1 MRSMKCVSCG
11 IENIED
17 ARFCNGCGKH
27 LGIVCSQCNHLNVAN
42 AHYCNYC
49 GAALQALIEP
59 TAPVI
64 HHAPERRHMTV
75 MFSDLAGSTE
85 LSEQLDPEEM
95 RELLRRYHSIC
106 SKWIRHYEGYLAK
119 FLGDGVLA
127 YFGYPHS
134 HEDDARRA
142 VCAGLAIVEEAKQ
155 TTITIGEHS
164 EFAISVRIG
173 IHTGLVVVG
182 DLDFDDGVETNAVV
196 GRTPNLAARVQT
208 VAPPNSVIITDD
220 TARLVDGYVL
230 YKDIGSHTLK
240 GISKPITLF
249 QALAEST
256 ARGRLDIATLTGMSP
271 FVGREEEW
279 ELLQKHWQEAQQGQ
293 GTMIT
298 IMGEAGIGKSR
309 LLYKL
314 TSSIAETGTAEILEC
329 HCSQY
334 HQNST
339 FYPVIELFENSIL
352 KFNGLDSQQTKFQ
365 KLEDFLTG
373 YGGNWVNKT
382 PLLCSLLSIPARA
395 SYPPLTISPD
405 RQKQETIQAL
415 VALLLQQSAT
425 APLLLTVEDLHWADP
440 STREFI
446 GVLAEVVPT
455 TSLCCVLTSRP
466 EEASEWWG
474 HPWHSTISVSRLNA
488 IETEALVQ
496 KLVEHR
502 SVPESIARE
511 IVRRTDGVP
520 LFIEEVTKAV
530 IENVQGYVL
539 SDYQGELALD
549 HVAIIPATLRES
561 LMARLDR
568 MEQGK
573 FVAQIGATIGR
584 EFSYQLLHT
593 VSAIDEAILK
603 QGLQELVSAELLFQQ
618 GEGGTALYIFKH
630 ALIQDAAYDL
640 LLHRVRSGFH
650 QKIAE
655 AIERDYPEIAATQPE
670 LVAQHLTKAGRNI
683 EAASWWRS
691 AGERALYRSAY
702 LEAVAHLH
710 EAERMIAQL
719 PEGEARWNMDLGV
732 QLLLGPALLMTRGH
746 SARETEDAY
755 LHANEL
761 CHRLGNTHAQFPI
774 LNGLWWVY
782 AVRPEYTKSLDFG
795 NQLLQI
801 AESIGQSDL
810 IVLAHNALGYS
821 KFNMGDIRSAHHHYL
836 NGSEAHDKKLH
847 RHLAAQVGTD
857 PYAQILIQDAWILV
871 MLGFP
876 NQAEKKFA
884 LALEWANEINHPFT
898 VCFTLLMICNY
909 HQFLY
914 QPEQALATAQ
924 QLTILSKE
932 QGFPVWKAVGELFI
946 GWALAMQGDS
956 DAPYQMEEILRSP
969 LIQSST
975 RVYLLSRGVEAY
987 LRFECFS
994 EASAVLDEA
1003 EQLCEKWG
1011 ERFWSA
1017 ELLRLR
1023 SKLQLHLVPNG
1034 MAIAEATIRQG
1045 LQVAQSQGALALQ
1058 LRAATELAGLLRL
1071 QSRYQEGMLLVREVM
1086 NQFTEGFETHDL
1098 QQAAQ
1103 VIQQCTAEMAA
1114 Q

>member
-1 MRSMKCVSCG
+1 MKCTSCG

-27 LGIVCSQCNHLNVAN
+27 LGIVCSQCNRPNAAN

-49 GAALQALIEP
+49 GAALQALGEP
-59 TAPVI
+59 TAPAI
-64 HHAPERRHMTV
+64 HHTPERRYMTV

-142 VCAGLAIVEEAKQ
+142 VCAGLAIVEEVKQ
-155 TTITIGEHS
+155 TTITLPGYS

-182 DLDFDDGVETNAVV
+182 DLDFDDGVEANAVV

-208 VAPPNSVIITDD
+208 VAPLNSVIITDD
-220 TARLVDGYVL
+220 TAQLVSGYVVQ
-230 YKDIGSHTLK
+230 KDIGSHTLK
-240 GISKPITLF
+240 GISKPVTLF
-249 QALAEST
+249 QVLAEGT
-256 ARGRLDIATLTGMSP
+256 ARGRLDVATLTGMSP

-279 ELLQKHWQEAQQGQ
+279 SLLQNRWEESQQG
-293 GTMIT
+293 GGNMIT

-309 LLYKL
+309 LLYQL
-314 TSSIAETGTAEILEC
+314 TSSVAEAEEAKILEC
-329 HCSQY
+329 RCSQY

-339 FYPVIELFENSIL
+339 FYPVIELLERSVLQFSGI
-352 KFNGLDSQQTKFQ
+352 DTQQTKLQ
-365 KLEDFLTG
+365 KLEEFLISR
-373 YGGNWVNKT
+373 GGNWINKT
-382 PLLCSLLSIPARA
+382 PLFCSLLSIPVGA

-425 APLLLTVEDLHWADP
+425 APLLLTVEDFHWADP

-446 GVLAEVVPT
+446 SVLAEVIPT
-455 TSLCCVLTSRP
+455 ARMCCVLTSRS
-466 EEASEWWG
+466 EEASAWWG
-474 HPWHSTISVSRLNA
+474 NSWHFTITVSRLDVA
-488 IETEALVQ
+488 ETEALVQ

-502 SVPESIARE
+502 SIPASIAQE
-511 IVRRTDGVP
+511 IVRRTDGIP
-520 LFIEEVTKAV
+520 LFIEEMTKAV
-530 IENVQGYVL
+530 IDNVQSQAAL
-539 SDYQGELALD
+539 SHQGGAGLD
-549 HVAIIPATLRES
+549 SVAIIPATLRES
-561 LMARLDR
+561 LMARLDK
-568 MEQGK
+568 MTQGK
-573 FVAQIGATIGR
+573 SVAQIGATIGR
-584 EFSYQLLHT
+584 EFNYQLLRT
-593 VSAIDEAILK
+593 VSAIDEVTL
-603 QGLQELVSAELLFQQ
+603 QHGLQELVLAELLFQQ
-618 GEGGTALYIFKH
+618 GEGGTAVYTFKH

-640 LLHRVRSGFH
+640 LLHQVRSKFH

-655 AIERDYPEIAATQPE
+655 AIEQDYPEIAATQPE
-670 LVAQHLTKAGRNI
+670 LVAQHLTKAGRSM

-719 PEGEARWNMDLGV
+719 PEGEARWNIDLGV

-746 SARETEDAY
+746 AARETEEAH

-774 LNGLWWVY
+774 LYGLWWVY
-782 AVRPEYTKSLDFG
+782 AVRPEYAKSLEFG
-795 NQLLQI
+795 EQLLKI

-821 KFNMGDIRSAHHHYL
+821 KFNMGDILSGHHHYL
-836 NGSEAHDKKLH
+836 SGGEAHDKQLH
-847 RHLAAQVGTD
+847 RHLAVQVGTD
-857 PYAQILIQDAWILV
+857 PYAQILIQDAWILM

-876 NQAEKKFA
+876 EQAKQKFA
-884 LALEWANEINHPFT
+884 TALEWSNEINHPFT
-898 VCFTLLMICNY
+898 LCFTLLMMCNY
-909 HQFLY
+909 HQFLH
-914 QPEQALATAQ
+914 QPDQALTTAQ
-924 QLTILSKE
+924 QLSAISDE
-932 QGFPVWKAVGELFI
+932 QGFPVWKVVGELFV
-946 GWALAMQGDS
+946 GWARAMQGDS
-956 DAPYQMEEILRSP
+956 NAPRQMEEILRSP
-969 LIQSST
+969 MIQSST
-975 RVYLLSRGVEAY
+975 RVYLLSRAVEAY
-987 LRFECFS
+987 LHFGCLP

-1003 EQLCEKWG
+1003 EQLCEQWG

-1017 ELLRLR
+1017 ELFRLR
-1023 SKLQLHLVPNG
+1023 GKLQYHSAPDDV
-1034 MAIAEATIRQG
+1034 AAAETTIRQG

-1058 LRAATELAGLLRL
+1058 LRAATELAHVLRSQSRHREGLL
-1071 QSRYQEGMLLVREVM
+1071 LVQEVM
-1086 NQFTEGFETHDL
+1086 EQFTEGFGTHDL

-1103 VIQQCTAEMAA
+1103 LIQQITAEVAA
-1114 Q
+1114 E